1 MKEFSLLSAFFFF
14 KVSTGP
20 SSTACIFINGS
31 KDDIFVFLGSMIY
44 IMENALR
51 HDVVTAGIKLL
62 PEQLRCFDCS
72 GGLLIIT
79 VGDMDAMI
87 QVISEEG

>member
-1 MKEFSLLSAFFFF
+1 
-14 KVSTGP
+14 
-20 SSTACIFINGS
+20 
-31 KDDIFVFLGSMIY
+31 
-44 IMENALR
+44 MENAIR

-62 PEQLRCFDCS
+62 PEQPRCFDCS